1 MATYTAF
8 EMSEYRERLDRAR
21 RAMRE
26 ADIACCICMAPENL
40 FYLSGYD
47 SWTAAVNPQGLV
59 FTAGDDAPTLLVRN
73 YDLGFVSESTWV
85 EDIRTF
91 HLNRDRPEAL
101 LVEIARQKGV
111 REGRIGIDLNTPAVN
126 GAFALKLVDAFK
138 PAQIVDATFL
148 LGDLR
153 LVKSPSEIAY
163 LRKAAGH
170 AQAGLTAV
178 YRALKAGRTE
188 IAVAADVEAA
198 MRMNGSDFWAIP
210 TEFASG
216 DRSAAGHGTP
226 RPRVI
231 ETGDIAHFE
240 FAGVASR
247 YHTTAMVTLAVGE
260 PSRRARDLYR
270 INLESLR
277 AGIAAVRPGAP
288 AAAVEEAA
296 LAPLRREGLEDTFQ
310 GRFGYGIGIAY
321 PPIWLE
327 TLEIDRQS
335 KQVLQPGMVFVLHAT
350 IVLPDERLG
359 YMQGGTYLLTETGLD
374 MLVGAG
380 DAELAMV

>member
-8 EMSEYRERLDRAR
+8 EMSEYRERLIRAR
-21 RAMRE
+21 RAMRA

-59 FTAGDDAPTLLVRN
+59 FTADGDEPTLLVRN
-73 YDLGFVSESTWV
+73 YDLGFVRESTWV

-111 REGRIGIDLNTPAVN
+111 GAGRIGVDLNTPAVN

-153 LVKSPSEIAY
+153 LVKSQSEIAY

-170 AQAGLTAV
+170 AQAGLAAV
-178 YRALKAGRTE
+178 YRALKVGRTE

-198 MRMNGSDFWAIP
+198 MRMNGGDFWAIP

-240 FAGVASR
+240 FAGVSSR
-247 YHTTAMVTLAVGE
+247 YHATAMVTLAVGE

-296 LAPLRREGLEDTFQ
+296 LVPLRREGLEDTFQ

-359 YMQGGTYLLTETGLD
+359 YMQGGTYLLTDSGLE